1 MYKICLYYYY
11 GIVIFVTPLP
21 VIQSFLYSVHV
32 CGISTGIEYYAFLM
46 HGACMQSIQVHQDS
60 YMTYEQYLWHIL

>member
-1 MYKICLYYYY
+1 MYKICYY
-11 GIVIFVTPLP
+11 GIGIFVTPLP
-21 VIQSFLYSVHV
+21 VIQSFLYSVY
-32 CGISTGIEYYAFLM
+32 GISTGIEYYAFLM